1 MSGPDVLEAE
11 GPYVRHSSKE
21 VGLIPFQ
28 PRRLSQGTRLTICE
42 LHTHDEGVYV
52 VYNVGDSL
60 HIAPYDAT
68 EQVGGLQG
76 AWYCFSCWRAWRSI
90 CTS

>member
-68 EQVGGLQG
+68 EKVRRLHTRGL
-76 AWYCFSCWRAWRSI
+76 SRRAWR
-90 CTS
+90 